1 MKYIKVL
8 ESGDELK
15 LTTGF
20 GGKINVFWNGLKI
33 QKSDGRYPVNMNN
46 ESKSLDISRHKFTG
60 SPIVLLDGQE
70 IEIAK
75 KLKAYEWV
83 ISMLPLLLIF
93 IGGALGGLLGALGFS
108 VNVLLFRS
116 KLPTAVKVILSIL
129 VLGVTVIT
137 HFVVAGLIYYYI
149 AF

>member
-15 LTTGF
+15 LTTGL
-20 GGKINVFWNGLKI
+20 GGKFNVFWNGVNI
-33 QKSDGRYPVNMNN
+33 QKTDGRYSVNMGNK
-46 ESKSLDISRHKFTG
+46 SKSLDISRHKMTG

-70 IEIAK
+70 IEIAR

-83 ISMLPLLLIF
+83 ISMLPLLLIL

-116 KLPTAVKVILSIL
+116 KLPVAVKIILSIL
-129 VLGVTVIT
+129 VLIVTVII
-137 HFVVAGLIYYYI
+137 HFVVAGLIYYSVY
-149 AF
+149 